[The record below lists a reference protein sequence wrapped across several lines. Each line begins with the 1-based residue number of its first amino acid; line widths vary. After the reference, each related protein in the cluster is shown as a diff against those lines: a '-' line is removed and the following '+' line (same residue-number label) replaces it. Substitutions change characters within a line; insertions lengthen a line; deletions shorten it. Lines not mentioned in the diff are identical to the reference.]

1 MIGLGQG
8 GGTLKYIKRVWNRT
22 EGRGHK
28 DYKKGGKLGQGV
40 GALKR
45 GGDWNPITNYVYIS
59 DVNRSNSQLNEAVVK
74 RWLLESLNIIY
85 FIDFI
90 CFISMTHVAVP

>member
-1 MIGLGQG
+1 M
-8 GGTLKYIKRVWNRT
+8 WNRT

-28 DYKKGGKLGQGV
+28 DYKKRGGKLCQGV
-40 GALKR
+40 CALKR
-45 GGDWNPITNYVYIS
+45 GGGGWNPLRNYVYIS
-59 DVNRSNSQLNEAVVK
+59 DVNRNNSQLNEAVVK

-90 CFISMTHVAVP
+90 CFISMTHVVAVS